1 MNTYNQETT
10 YYQHIYKSLTIS
22 LICFIASILFLI
34 NSFFP
39 KHFIVESE
47 QLIKNLKD
55 LVLVNKNLED

>member
-39 KHFIVESE
+39 KYFIAESQ
-47 QLIKNLKD
+47 QLIRNLKD
-55 LVLVNKNLED
+55 LVLINRNLED